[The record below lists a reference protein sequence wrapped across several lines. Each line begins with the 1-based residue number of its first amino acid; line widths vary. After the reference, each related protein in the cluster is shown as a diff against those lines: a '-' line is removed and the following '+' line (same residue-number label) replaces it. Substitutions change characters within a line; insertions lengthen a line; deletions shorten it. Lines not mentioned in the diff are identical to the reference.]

1 MARAAAETARLKE
14 LEEDAQI
21 LFKPLPP
28 DPVNRK
34 GYHLSHETTKHKLSS
49 DILDKRKA

>member
-1 MARAAAETARLKE
+1 MARAAAEAARLKE

-28 DPVNRK
+28 APAQRR
-34 GYHLSHETTKHKLSS
+34 GYHLSHETTKHTLSS
-49 DILDKRKA
+49 AILDKRRA